1 MDKVGQMEY
10 VIKTD
15 KGYVVKVS
23 VFKNEVET
31 TQNVKD
37 AAHYKKTD
45 AQDMANLVM
54 TIRKELECTIEQD
67 SSAA

>member
-10 VIKTD
+10 VIKTN

-23 VFKNEVET
+23 VFKNEIET

-45 AQDMANLVM
+45 AQDMANLIR
-54 TIRKELECTIEQD
+54 TIRKELKCTVEQD

>member
-1 MDKVGQMEY
+1 MVEVVGMEY

-15 KGYVVKVS
+15 KGYVTKVS

-31 TQNVKD
+31 TQDIKD
-37 AAHYKKTD
+37 AVHYKKSD

-54 TIRKELECTIEQD
+54 TIRKELKCTVEQD